1 MREAKE
7 SSQSAP
13 CSRSSGPAVLWKE
26 SALPIEMDEF
36 PAMEMRPQESLAM
49 AATIARLSL
58 SLGGGLQ
65 KLYLFPPAFAFYR
78 LKHTV
83 NGIGIRLNGR

>member
-1 MREAKE
+1 MHEAEE
-7 SSQSAP
+7 SLHSVL

-58 SLGGGLQ
+58 SLG
-65 KLYLFPPAFAFYR
+65 KIYKSFTYFPLLLPS
-78 LKHTV
+78 T
-83 NGIGIRLNGR
+83 G